1 MHTSMSGSSVLVS
14 FIVVIIGSVSLT
26 VTVIRQGLLCL
37 FTLAPERVL
46 SCRRIRLE
54 SIETFKSRSPTP
66 VNNNV
71 LGRFQVKLRLHSP
84 EGCQQ
89 KRARQKSLR
98 PTHIKAVLSR
108 CEDISY

>member
-1 MHTSMSGSSVLVS
+1 MHTSMSASSVLVS
-14 FIVVIIGSVSLT
+14 FIVVIIESISLT

-37 FTLAPERVL
+37 VTLAPERVL
-46 SCRRIRLE
+46 SCKRIKLE
-54 SIETFKSRSPTP
+54 SIEMYKARSPTP

-89 KRARQKSLR
+89 K
-98 PTHIKAVLSR
+98 
-108 CEDISY
+108 